1 MKRKPAVAG
10 TFYESDPKALKNRI
24 EWCFKHE
31 LGPGDFPKVGGDRNI
46 VGVIAPHAG
55 YIYSGPIAA
64 HAYYR
69 IVEDGF
75 PETFIILCPN
85 HTGMGSSVSL
95 MAEGEWETPL
105 GSVKIDEEFSS
116 ELFKKSEII
125 DIDDT
130 AHSQEHSCEVHIP
143 FLQYFKKDFKIVPIC
158 MWLQDLETTKEV
170 AQAIVDT
177 IKSLN
182 KDIVLIASTDFT
194 HYEPQEIAES
204 TDKKIIDAI
213 LKLDEKVMYKR
224 INDLNATMCGYGP
237 VSVVLISSKKLGANK
252 ARLLKYGTSGDV
264 TGDRSSVVGYASITI
279 EK

>member
-1 MKRKPAVAG
+1 
-10 TFYESDPKALKNRI
+10 
-24 EWCFKHE
+24 
-31 LGPGDFPKVGGDRNI
+31 
-46 VGVIAPHAG
+46 
-55 YIYSGPIAA
+55 
-64 HAYYR
+64 
-69 IVEDGF
+69 
-75 PETFIILCPN
+75 
-85 HTGMGSSVSL
+85 MGSSVSL

-204 TDKKIIDAI
+204 TDKK
-213 LKLDEKVMYKR
+213 L
-224 INDLNATMCGYGP
+224 
-237 VSVVLISSKKLGANK
+237 
-252 ARLLKYGTSGDV
+252 
-264 TGDRSSVVGYASITI
+264 
-279 EK
+279 